1 MTDAAPAND
10 PLRTRR
16 ILLTLA
22 AAAASLVLDLWS
34 KAWAWEHLRGQPS
47 REIFDGAL
55 YLQFSFNTGSAFG
68 LLGNQDFARPFF
80 IIVTLLTVGYMAVLI
95 RKLPTDR
102 AYGYLAIGLVM
113 GGALGNMHD
122 RIVRSMEIGGQLKH
136 GVIDWI
142 LVYYLPATPWPNFNI
157 ADAALVVGVGLLVP
171 YLLLHADPPA
181 KPKAEPEA

>member
-10 PLRTRR
+10 PLRKKR

-47 REIFDGAL
+47 HEIFDGAL

-80 IIVTLLTVGYMAVLI
+80 IIVTLLTVGYMAALI
-95 RKLPTDR
+95 RKLPTER

-181 KPKAEPEA
+181 KPKA